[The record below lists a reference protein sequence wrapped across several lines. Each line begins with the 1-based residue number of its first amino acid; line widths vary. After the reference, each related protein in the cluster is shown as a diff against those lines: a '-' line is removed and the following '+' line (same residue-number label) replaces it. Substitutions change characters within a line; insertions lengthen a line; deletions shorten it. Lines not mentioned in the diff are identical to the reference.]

1 MVDDPAHRALSCERA
16 REWASLELDGEL
28 SELERVLLAA
38 HERRCAMC
46 AEAVARTRA
55 LTSALREAALAE
67 PSRPLVVA
75 DERPRRRVPLA
86 VRLAVAA
93 VVAALAAGL
102 GVLVG
107 SIGESDR
114 PARPPSDSDI
124 ALLPATA
131 DFNDRRGVHSPAER
145 LPDQRGSSEARLGG
159 V

>member
-1 MVDDPAHRALSCERA
+1 MVEDPAHRALSCERA

-38 HERRCAMC
+38 HERRCPVC

-55 LTSALREAALAE
+55 LTSALRETPLVE
-67 PSRPLVVA
+67 PSRPLAVP
-75 DERPRRRVPLA
+75 DGPSRRRVPLA

-107 SIGESDR
+107 SIGEGDR
-114 PARPPSDSDI
+114 PARAPSDSEI

-131 DFNDRRGVHSPAER
+131 DFNDRRGVRSPAER
-145 LPDQRGSSEARLGG
+145 LPDQRGSVRTRLGG